1 MSSIEQPSSIDRN
14 ARKRATSRQP
24 AWPSTRCAGKPDA
37 FHAVYTIASSG
48 FDSTMMIEF
57 GACCATFSA
66 TLDTMPMLVTI
77 RSSRL
82 MPGLRGMPAVITTMS
97 LPSMSA

>member
-1 MSSIEQPSSIDRN
+1 MSSIEQPSSIERN

-24 AWPSTRCAGKPDA
+24 AWPSTRCVGKPEA

-48 FDSTMMIEF
+48 FERTMITES
-57 GACCATFSA
+57 GACFATFSA

-82 MPGLRGMPAVITTMS
+82 MPGLRGMPAVMTTMS
-97 LPSMSA
+97 LPSISA